1 MFGLNANSR
10 FSFNHMNIPK
20 HIAIIMDGNGRWA
33 EARGLPKVIGH
44 KQGVDAVRNTVKT
57 CLKVGVQYL
66 TLYAFSTENWS
77 RPEGEIK
84 ALFQLLENFIDNEIK
99 LFHDNKIKFCIIG
112 ERNRI
117 QKDLLAKIEETEKDT
132 SDYHDLT
139 LNIAL
144 SYGARQEIL
153 NAVKILAQDAKSGK
167 IDPKDIDEK
176 MFSNELYTKGQP
188 DPDLLIRTSGEMRVS
203 NFLLWQISYA
213 ELYVTETLWPDF
225 NEKEFNKAI
234 EAYNKRDRRFGGR

>member
-1 MFGLNANSR
+1 
-10 FSFNHMNIPK
+10 MNIPK

-33 EARGLPKVIGH
+33 EKRGLPKVIGH
-44 KQGVDAVRNTVKT
+44 KQGVDAVKNTVKS
-57 CLKVGVQYL
+57 CLKTGVQYL

-77 RPEGEIK
+77 RPDSEIK

-112 ERNRI
+112 ERSRI
-117 QKDLLAKIEETEKDT
+117 QKDLLAKVEKTEKDT

-153 NAVKILAQDAKSGK
+153 NAVRILAQDAKSGK

-176 MFSNELYTKGQP
+176 MFSSNLYTAGQP

-203 NFLLWQISYA
+203 NFLLWQISYS

-225 NEKEFNKAI
+225 DEKEFNKAI
-234 EAYNKRDRRFGGR
+234 ETYSKRDRRFGGR